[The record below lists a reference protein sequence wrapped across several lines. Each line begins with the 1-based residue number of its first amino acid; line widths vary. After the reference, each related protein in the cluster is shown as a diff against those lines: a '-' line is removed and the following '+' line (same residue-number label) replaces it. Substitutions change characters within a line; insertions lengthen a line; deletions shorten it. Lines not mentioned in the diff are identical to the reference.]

1 MHRQMMRLANWL
13 AIFGG
18 LILLAL
24 VAITVISV
32 AGRSANSIGHMD
44 FIQTHLPT
52 LASLFTGLGPILG
65 DFELVEAGVAV
76 AIMAF
81 LPVCQLN
88 RGHASVELFTH
99 LLSARLSLF
108 LAFLWEALFAFVFVI
123 ITWRLFVGTSDKL
136 RYGETTF
143 LLQFPIWWGY
153 ALCAIIG
160 VMVSVVAIYSVWLRW
175 RDMRDGTNMPQN
187 AWGMEP

>member
-1 MHRQMMRLANWL
+1 MHRLMMRLSNAL
-13 AIFGG
+13 ALFGG

-24 VAITVISV
+24 VAVTVISV
-32 AGRSANSIGHMD
+32 VGRAANTIAHFD
-44 FIQTHLPT
+44 FVETKLPLLNT
-52 LASLFTGLGPILG
+52 FFSGFGPIIG

-81 LPVCQLN
+81 LPICQMT

-99 LLSARLSLF
+99 FLPSRISLL
-108 LAFLWEALFAFVFVI
+108 LAMMWEALFAFVLII

-143 LLQFPIWWGY
+143 MLQFPIWWGY
-153 ALCAIIG
+153 ALCAAIAVLASI
-160 VMVSVVAIYSVWLRW
+160 VAVYSVWIRFQEF
-175 RDMRDGTNMPQN
+175 RERNGSPKK
-187 AWGMEP
+187 AWGTDL

>member
-1 MHRQMMRLANWL
+1 MHRMMMRLSNAL
-13 AIFGG
+13 ALFGG

-32 AGRSANSIGHMD
+32 LGRSANSVGHME
-44 FIQTHLPT
+44 FVQTQFPP
-52 LASLFTGLGPILG
+52 LAILLSGFGPIIG

-88 RGHASVELFTH
+88 RGHASVELFTQ
-99 LLSARLSLF
+99 LLPSRLSHF
-108 LAFLWEALFAFVFVI
+108 LAFIWEALFAFVLII
-123 ITWRLFVGTSDKL
+123 ITWRLFIGTSDKI

-143 LLQFPIWWGY
+143 MLQFPIWWGY
-153 ALCAIIG
+153 ALCAGIG
-160 VMVSVVAIYSVWLRW
+160 VLVSVVALYSTWLRFC
-175 RDMRDGTNMPQN
+175 DLRDGSNVPKK
-187 AWGMEP
+187 AWGLDQ